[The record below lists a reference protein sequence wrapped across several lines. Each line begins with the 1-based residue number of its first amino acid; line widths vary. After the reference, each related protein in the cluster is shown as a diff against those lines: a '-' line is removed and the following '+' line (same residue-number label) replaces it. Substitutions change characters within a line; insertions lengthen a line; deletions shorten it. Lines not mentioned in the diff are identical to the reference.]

1 LRHHLGTRSYAGLI
15 DAAHALRHGW
25 LEFWYQPKV
34 DLERQEVIGV
44 EMFARADHP
53 FHGVLPASRF
63 LPGAD
68 EESLCHI
75 GLHSIASAL
84 RASAKLVRDGGRL
97 PITIN
102 VPIIVIHNLPTELIL
117 ERKPETDWTILIF
130 DIIEEE
136 ILSDVPA
143 LSRIADGLAQSGMK
157 LAADGFGKALRTLV
171 QSASPLQIHDE
182 VAELSTRLRE
192 LRNASICE
200 LKLDRNLTSN
210 CARDPHRAAMCRM
223 VIELIHD
230 IGSRAAAVGIE
241 SAADFA
247 ALREMGC
254 DVGQGNYFGQPMKL
268 EELASL
274 LRRRTTNQKWPTTS
288 GLR

>member
-1 LRHHLGTRSYAGLI
+1 LRHHLGGRSYAGLI

-25 LEFWYQPKV
+25 LEFWYQPKI
-34 DLERQEVIGV
+34 DLCCQEVIGV

-53 FHGVLPASRF
+53 FHGLLPASRF
-63 LPGAD
+63 LAGAD
-68 EESLCHI
+68 EQSLCHI

-84 RASAKLVRDGGRL
+84 RASATLVKDGARL

-102 VPIIVIHNLPTELIL
+102 VPVTVVHNLPTELIL

-143 LSRIADGLAQSGMK
+143 LSRITDGLAQCGMK
-157 LAADGFGKALRTLV
+157 LAADGFGKALRTLI
-171 QSASPLQIHDE
+171 QSANPSEIDDE
-182 VAELSTRLRE
+182 IAELSTRLRE
-192 LRNASICE
+192 LKNASICE

-210 CARDPHRAAMCRM
+210 CARDPQRAAMCRM

-241 SAADFA
+241 SAADLV
-247 ALREMGC
+247 ALRAMGC
-254 DVGQGNYFGQPMKL
+254 DVGQGNLFGQPMKL
-268 EELASL
+268 EQLGSL
-274 LRRRTTNQKWPTTS
+274 LTRRTTNQKWS
-288 GLR
+288 SASDLG

>member
-1 LRHHLGTRSYAGLI
+1 
-15 DAAHALRHGW
+15 
-25 LEFWYQPKV
+25 
-34 DLERQEVIGV
+34 
-44 EMFARADHP
+44 M
-53 FHGVLPASRF
+53 
-63 LPGAD
+63 
-68 EESLCHI
+68 
-75 GLHSIASAL
+75 
-84 RASAKLVRDGGRL
+84 RDRERL

-117 ERKPETDWTILIF
+117 ERKPETDWTILVF

-157 LAADGFGKALRTLV
+157 LAADGFGKALRTLI
-171 QSASPLQIHDE
+171 QSASPLEIHDE
-182 VAELSTRLRE
+182 LAELSTRLRE
-192 LRNASICE
+192 LKNASICE

-247 ALREMGC
+247 VLREMGC

-274 LRRRTTNQKWPTTS
+274 LRRRTTNQKWPATS